1 MAQRGSTQSG
11 RMTATQEAKQA
22 LRKQVLEVLA
32 AMDATEGQR
41 ASLQVCER
49 LTRQSEW
56 ARARSVLLFAPMAGE
71 LDVWPLARAAL
82 EGGKA
87 VALPCFNRQSRCY
100 GLRFVRD
107 LEREVAAGYY
117 GIREPVAECETANV
131 NQLDLLI
138 VPGVAFDKRG
148 HRLGRGKGYY
158 DRLLAGAPGFKC
170 GTGFDQQLVDD
181 VPVVAHDIRL
191 DCIVTPT
198 WWIRTS
204 GELQE

>member
-1 MAQRGSTQSG
+1 
-11 RMTATQEAKQA
+11 MTSAQEAKQA
-22 LRKQVLEVLA
+22 VRQRVLEALA
-32 AMDATEGQR
+32 GMSETERLG
-41 ASLQVCER
+41 ASAQVCER
-49 LTRQSEW
+49 LAKAAEW
-56 ARARSVLLFAPMAGE
+56 ARAGSVLLFAPMPGE
-71 LDVWPLARAAL
+71 LDVWPLARTAL
-82 EGGKA
+82 ESGRA
-87 VALPCFNRQSRCY
+87 LALPCFNRQSRCY
-100 GLRFVRD
+100 ELRFVRD

-117 GIREPVAECETANV
+117 GIREPVAECETASV

-138 VPGVAFDKRG
+138 VPGVAFDRRG

-158 DRLLAGAPGFKC
+158 DRLLAGATGTKC
-170 GTGFDQQLVDD
+170 GTGFDQQLVDN